1 VGSRSRS
8 RSPRRLHSPQSG
20 RVSKSPVIVQHSQE
34 GPSTTQHRD
43 VYESRFE
50 ANQERLQ
57 KEFLT
62 EEEHR
67 NLYFTQ
73 TEEKRDR
80 AEEMRTE
87 AFERHEQNRKRKSQ
101 IATTRRDKRFLRKE
115 LSRDSREEWRR
126 QQFEEAEDLRSQLLK
141 RSWLW
146 DQKHFS
152 AMNEMETAKWKGIQ
166 DRVEQVDERQRGS
179 FEQAKERR
187 SATFSQSQ
195 AHREKQLGLISL
207 PELPERGRS
216 SSAPVL
222 VNWQSQSSRRPPSPI
237 IHMIPGHSVIPQQP
251 PTHIMMSRSRSRS
264 PTRVYHAPTSF
275 VSFSNRN
282 ETVQPC

>member
-57 KEFLT
+57 KEFLA

-73 TEEKRDR
+73 TEGKRDR

-87 AFERHEQNRKRKSQ
+87 VFERHEQNRKRKSQ

-115 LSRDSREEWRR
+115 HSRDSREEWRR

-207 PELPERGRS
+207 PERRRS
-216 SSAPVL
+216 SSAPGL
-222 VNWQSQSSRRPPSPI
+222 VKWESQSSRRPPSPI
-237 IHMIPGHSVIPQQP
+237 IPIAPGQTVIVQP
-251 PTHIMMSRSRSRS
+251 PWMSRSRSRS
-264 PTRVYHAPTSF
+264 PTHMYHAPTSF